1 MIDLPQ
7 VVRDRARAAGTEWWV
22 DALSDLVASLCAEWA
37 ITVGATLVGGTEA
50 YVCEAVLADGT
61 LAALK
66 LTCAPEIAQEI
77 TVMRHAGGD
86 GAATVFESDVERGAL
101 LLERLGPKLDDLGL
115 PIEQRL
121 VILSEVAQR
130 FWRPAAE
137 LGLPTGADKGRYLID
152 YITTTWEQLDRPCT
166 ERAVEHAIE
175 CAERRI
181 AAHDDERAVLVH
193 GDHHQWNTMQTLDGT
208 GWKVVD
214 PDGLF
219 AEPAYDLGIVMRED
233 PDDGDLAERATT
245 LARLTGVDRTAIWE
259 WGCVER
265 VSTGLAGLSIGM
277 EASRRMLVAADRI
290 AATPD
295 TGPRATAS

>member
-7 VVRDRARAAGTEWWV
+7 VVRDRARVAGTGWWI
-22 DALSDLVASLCAEWA
+22 DSLPELVASLCDAWS
-37 ITVGATLVGGTEA
+37 ITVGVTLVGGTEA
-50 YVCEAVLADGT
+50 YVCEATLADGT
-61 LAALK
+61 LAVLK
-66 LTCAPEIAQEI
+66 LTCAPEITQEI
-77 TVMRHAGGD
+77 AVMRHAAGD
-86 GAATVFESDVERGAL
+86 GAALVHESDVDRGAL
-101 LLERLGPKLDDLGL
+101 LLERLGPKLDDLHL

-121 VILSEVAQR
+121 VILTEVAQR

-137 LGLPTGADKGRYLID
+137 LGVPTGAEKGRYLID
-152 YITTTWEQLDRPCT
+152 YIATTWEALDRPCD
-166 ERAVEHAIE
+166 ERTVAHALE
-175 CAERRI
+175 CAQRRI

-193 GDHHQWNTMQTLDGT
+193 GDHHQWNTLQTLDGT

-233 PDDGDLAERATT
+233 PDDGDLDARADT

-290 AATPD
+290 AAT
-295 TGPRATAS
+295 TT